1 MTDVVVG
8 AAGLEFDAPKE
19 PAWTDLADNKP
30 DDAVRERAQREWDET
45 HARMPV
51 VPEVAPVPH
60 MDATDR
66 GWALSADDDE
76 SVGLRLAQLE
86 GWGWRTL
93 HSVSVGRRSS
103 DIIDHLLIGP
113 GGVFAINTKDH
124 SNAKVWVSD
133 GVIFVD
139 GEETPHLRIA
149 RYEGGRVSEVLTRE
163 TPWTVPATPVVVVIS
178 DTYVVK
184 RLPEDVVVLRRCD
197 VPNYFKGLPR
207 IFCEEYADW
216 IFDTARKSTTWN

>member
-1 MTDVVVG
+1 MTDVATNETAVD
-8 AAGLEFDAPKE
+8 FDAPQE

-51 VPEVAPVPH
+51 APDLAPVLQ

-66 GWALSADDDE
+66 AWASGADGEE
-76 SVGLRLAQLE
+76 SVGARLAHLE
-86 GWGWRTL
+86 SWGWRTL

-124 SNAKVWVSD
+124 SDAKVWVSD

-149 RYEGGRVSEVLTRE
+149 RYEGGRVAEVLTRE
-163 TPWTVPATPVVVVIS
+163 TPWTVPATPAVVIIS

-184 RLPEDVVVLRRCD
+184 RLPEDVLVLRRCD

-207 IFCEEYADW
+207 IFCEEYVDW
-216 IFDTARKSTTWN
+216 IYDTARKSTTWH